1 MNDEIIIHNNGVNG
15 KMQLEENGRAH
26 YFHISMIMKQEE
38 LASRQYD
45 RLSTQY
51 INLFSL
57 IKKFLH
63 EWEYDRAKKPLFSIK

>member
-1 MNDEIIIHNNGVNG
+1 
-15 KMQLEENGRAH
+15 MQLEENGRAH
-26 YFHISMIMKQEE
+26 YFQISMIMKQEE
-38 LASRQYD
+38 ELPSRHYD

-51 INLFSL
+51 INLFSP